1 MFGTLKKRLEPYLL
15 ADGKESGEI
24 ETGLAELS
32 GEYEEG
38 ENIQELTDPEEEEY
52 EDFEEEIEEE
62 DFEEEESDD
71 EDERDYERDAAY
83 QQMRLDAQA
92 REERIA
98 ELENELAGAQAG
110 TNSLFE
116 TTYKGRLNPY
126 TGEVIE
132 TMEDYNE
139 YQQEHIRQTLAS
151 AGLPENFIDEQIN
164 NHPAIKKANAV
175 MQQIERANFE
185 SQIANDLVEIRK
197 INPEIRDIQDL
208 AEDPDADIIEAYV
221 RNGHTYAEAY
231 SRVHHM
237 RNPQKKTVKRD
248 TKSHIKTTS
257 GGAGDYVEVPAEVM
271 AQYRAINPKA
281 TDKEI
286 REHYKKSRKE

>member
-1 MFGTLKKRLEPYLL
+1 MLGTLKKRLEPYLL
-15 ADGKESGEI
+15 PDGSESGEI
-24 ETGLAELS
+24 ETEGADLS
-32 GEYEEG
+32 GEYGEG

-52 EDFEEEIEEE
+52 EE
-62 DFEEEESDD
+62 FEEEESDV

-98 ELENELAGAQAG
+98 ELESELASTRAG

-116 TTYKGRLNPY
+116 TTYRGRINPY

-139 YQQEHIRQTLAS
+139 YQQEHVRQTLAS

-164 NHPAIKKANAV
+164 NHPAIIKANAV
-175 MQQIERANFE
+175 MEQIERANFE
-185 SQIANDLVEIRK
+185 SQIANDLVEIKK

-208 AEDPDADIIEAYV
+208 VEDPDADIIDAYV

-231 SRVHHM
+231 SRVHSM
-237 RNPQKKTVKRD
+237 RNPQKKPVKRD

-257 GGAGDYVEVPAEVM
+257 GGAGDYIEVPADV
-271 AQYRAINPKA
+271 AVQYKLFNPKA

-286 REHYKKSRKE
+286 REHYRKSRKE

>member
-1 MFGTLKKRLEPYLL
+1 MLGTLKKRLEPYLL
-15 ADGKESGEI
+15 PDGSESGEI
-24 ETGLAELS
+24 ETEGADLS

-52 EDFEEEIEEE
+52 EDFEEEEP
-62 DFEEEESDD
+62 D
-71 EDERDYERDAAY
+71 EDGRDYERDAAY

-98 ELENELAGAQAG
+98 ELESELASTRAG

-116 TTYKGRLNPY
+116 TTYRGRINPY

-139 YQQEHIRQTLAS
+139 YQQEHVRQTLAS

-164 NHPAIKKANAV
+164 NHPAIIKANAV
-175 MQQIERANFE
+175 MEQIERANFE
-185 SQIANDLVEIRK
+185 SQIANDLVEIKK

-208 AEDPDADIIEAYV
+208 AEDPDADIIDAYV

-231 SRVHHM
+231 SRVHSM
-237 RNPQKKTVKRD
+237 RNPQKKPVKRD
-248 TKSHIKTTS
+248 TKSHIKTTA
-257 GGAGDYVEVPAEVM
+257 GGAGDYIEVPADV
-271 AQYRAINPKA
+271 AVQYKLFNPKA

-286 REHYKKSRKE
+286 REHYRKSRKE

>member
-1 MFGTLKKRLEPYLL
+1 MLGTLKKRLQPYLL
-15 ADGKESGEI
+15 PDGSESGEI
-24 ETGLAELS
+24 ETEGADLS

-38 ENIQELTDPEEEEY
+38 ENIQELTDPEEEDEY
-52 EDFEEEIEEE
+52 DDSEE
-62 DFEEEESDD
+62 DD

-92 REERIA
+92 KDARIA
-98 ELENELAGAQAG
+98 ELESELADSNAG

-116 TTYKGRLNPY
+116 ATYKGKINPY
-126 TGEVIE
+126 TNEVIE
-132 TMEDYNE
+132 TLEDYNE

-164 NHPAIKKANAV
+164 NHPAIRKANAV
-175 MQQIERANFE
+175 MEQLEQANFE

-208 AEDPDADIIEAYV
+208 ADDPDVDIIEAYV

-231 SRVHHM
+231 SRVHSI
-237 RNPQKKTVKRD
+237 RTPQKKTVKRD
-248 TKSHIKTTS
+248 TKSHMKTTS
-257 GGAGDYVEVPAEVM
+257 GGAGDYVEVPADVA
-271 AQYRAINPKA
+271 AQYRVFNPKA

-286 REHYKKSRKE
+286 REHYKRSRKE

>member
-1 MFGTLKKRLEPYLL
+1 MLGTLKKRLEPYLL
-15 ADGKESGEI
+15 PDGSESGEI
-24 ETGLAELS
+24 ETEGADLS

-52 EDFEEEIEEE
+52 EDFEEEEP
-62 DFEEEESDD
+62 D
-71 EDERDYERDAAY
+71 EDGRDYERDAAY

-98 ELENELAGAQAG
+98 ELESELASTRAG

-116 TTYKGRLNPY
+116 TTYRGRINPY

-139 YQQEHIRQTLAS
+139 YQQEHVRQTLAS

-164 NHPAIKKANAV
+164 NHPAIIKANAV
-175 MQQIERANFE
+175 MEQIERANFE
-185 SQIANDLVEIRK
+185 SQIANDLVEIKK

-208 AEDPDADIIEAYV
+208 AEDPDADIIDAYV

-231 SRVHHM
+231 SRVHSM
-237 RNPQKKTVKRD
+237 RNPQKKPVKRD
-248 TKSHIKTTS
+248 TKSHIKTTA
-257 GGAGDYVEVPAEVM
+257 GGAGDYIEVPADVEV
-271 AQYRAINPKA
+271 QYKLFNPKA

-286 REHYKKSRKE
+286 REHYRKSRKE